1 VSPERS
7 DLATRTREALSPVLG
22 HYTWL
27 PVESG
32 QGSWLYSTDG
42 RRYLDLTCGIA
53 VTPVGHAHP
62 SVVAAVEAQAR
73 KLLHICAGVAIYEPN
88 VAYAEALAAVAPEGL
103 DTVFFSNSG
112 AEAIEGAIK
121 FARQITRRTAIIAF
135 RGGFHGRTTGAAAL
149 TTSKSHYREGVAP
162 LLPEVYIAPFP
173 YPLRCG
179 VERPHSGEECAE
191 HCMAELERMLA
202 HEVPASSVAACIVE
216 PVLGEGG
223 YVPAPRSF
231 LAALRE
237 LTQKHGILLIFD
249 EVQTGLGRTGA
260 MFAAQRYGVVPDA
273 LVLAKALGGGLPLGA
288 LIAPRELHRKW
299 LTGTHGSTFGGNPVS
314 CAAGLA
320 TLEVIKKER
329 LAARAEDLGQLIS
342 EELRPVGSHQG
353 VGEVRR
359 FGAMV
364 AVEFVDG
371 QGAPD
376 KTAAK
381 AAIGNALERG
391 VLLITCGSFD
401 QVVRFIPALNI
412 AEEDLRAG
420 VRTLVEVVKRP
431 AAAAAK

>member
-1 VSPERS
+1 VSPDRS
-7 DLATRTREALSPVLG
+7 DLAARTREALSPVLG

-27 PVESG
+27 PVDRGE
-32 QGSWLYSTDG
+32 GSWLFSTDG

-62 SVVAAVEAQAR
+62 HVVAAVEAQAR

-88 VAYAEALAAVAPEGL
+88 VAYAEALVDVAPAGL
-103 DTVFFSNSG
+103 DTVFFCNSG
-112 AEAIEGAIK
+112 AEAIEAAVK
-121 FARQITRRTAIIAF
+121 FARQITRRTAIVAF
-135 RGGFHGRTTGAAAL
+135 RGGFHGRTTGATAL

-179 VERPHSGEECAE
+179 FEAPHSGEECAR
-191 HCMAELERMLA
+191 HCIAELERMLA
-202 HEVPASSVAACIVE
+202 HEVPPSSIAAFIVE

-223 YVPAPRSF
+223 YVPAPGPF
-231 LAALRE
+231 LSALRD
-237 LTQKHGILLIFD
+237 LTSKHGILLIFD

-260 MFAAQRYGVVPDA
+260 MFAAQRYGVTPDA
-273 LVLAKALGGGLPLGA
+273 MVLAKALGGGLPLGA
-288 LIAPRELHRKW
+288 LIAPRDLHRKW

-329 LAARAEDLGQLIS
+329 LAERAEELGEVMT
-342 EELRPVGSHQG
+342 EELRPIIRQNG
-353 VGEVRR
+353 VGEIRR
-359 FGAMV
+359 LGSMV
-364 AVEFVDG
+364 AVEFVDDRG
-371 QGAPD
+371 EPD
-376 KTAAK
+376 KAAAK
-381 AAIGNALERG
+381 GAITAALERG

-412 AEEDLRAG
+412 AEADLRQG
-420 VRTLVEVVKRP
+420 VRMLIEVVKRP

>member
-1 VSPERS
+1 MSPERS

-27 PVESG
+27 PVERG
-32 QGSWLYSTDG
+32 EGSWLISADG

-62 SVVAAVEAQAR
+62 RVVAAVEAQAR

-88 VAYAEALAAVAPEGL
+88 VAYAEALAAVAPDGL
-103 DTVFFSNSG
+103 DTVFFCNSG
-112 AEAIEGAIK
+112 AEAIEAAIK
-121 FARQITRRTAIIAF
+121 FSRQITRRTAIIAF

-162 LLPEVYIAPFP
+162 LLPEVYVAPFP
-173 YPLRCG
+173 YPLRCT
-179 VERPHSGEECAE
+179 VQPPHSDEECAQ
-191 HCMAELERMLA
+191 HCLAELERMLA
-202 HEVPASSVAACIVE
+202 HEVPPTSVAACIIE

-231 LAALRE
+231 LAGLRE
-237 LTQKHGILLIFD
+237 LTRKHGILLIFD

-273 LVLAKALGGGLPLGA
+273 IVLAKALGGGMPLGA

-320 TLEVIKKER
+320 TLEIITSER
-329 LAARAEDLGQLIS
+329 LSPRAEELGQIIV
-342 EELRPVGSHQG
+342 EELRPIARQPG

-359 FGAMV
+359 LGSMV
-364 AVEFVDG
+364 GVEFVDA
-371 QGAPD
+371 QRAPD
-376 KTAAK
+376 KAAAK
-381 AAIGNALERG
+381 AAISNALERG

-412 AEEDLRAG
+412 AEADLRAG
-420 VRTLVEVVKRP
+420 VRTLIEVVKRP